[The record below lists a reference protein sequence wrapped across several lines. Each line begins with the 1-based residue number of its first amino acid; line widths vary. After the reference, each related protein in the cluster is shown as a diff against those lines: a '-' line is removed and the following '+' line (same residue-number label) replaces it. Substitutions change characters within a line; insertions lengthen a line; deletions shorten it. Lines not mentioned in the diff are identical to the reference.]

1 MTEPLSFDNQQDREL
16 GNRLRGALDGPD
28 PELFLARMRDAV
40 RQTSGETPWDVLTRW
55 APAGLVAAAAAALVF
70 WLVLGRS
77 AAEFDSATQFIASAP
92 ARMEIAPGQPEA
104 DVLVS
109 SVLEGR

>member
-1 MTEPLSFDNQQDREL
+1 MTESLSFDGKQDREL
-16 GNRLRGALDGPD
+16 GDQLRHALDGSE

-40 RQTSGETPWDVLTRW
+40 HQARRETSWDVLTRW
-55 APAGLVAAAAAALVF
+55 APVGLIAAAAAALVF
-70 WLVLGRS
+70 WMLLGP
-77 AAEFDSATQFIASAP
+77 AASPDAGMQLMASAP
-92 ARMEIAPGQPEA
+92 ARMDLSPGQAEA

>member
-1 MTEPLSFDNQQDREL
+1 MTESLSFDGKQDREL
-16 GNRLRGALDGPD
+16 GDQLRDALEGSE

-40 RQTSGETPWDVLTRW
+40 RQTRRETSWDVLTRW
-55 APAGLVAAAAAALVF
+55 APAGLIAAAVAALVF
-70 WLVLGRS
+70 WLVL
-77 AAEFDSATQFIASAP
+77 APVATPDPGMQLMASAP

>member
-1 MTEPLSFDNQQDREL
+1 MAEPLSFDNQQDREL
-16 GNRLRGALDGPD
+16 GDQLRGALDGAE

-40 RQTSGETPWDVLTRW
+40 RQAGRETPWDVLTRW
-55 APAGLVAAAAAALVF
+55 APAGLVAAAAAALTF
-70 WLVLGRS
+70 WLLLGP
-77 AAEFDSATQFIASAP
+77 AAAPDPGTQLMASAP
-92 ARMEIAPGQPEA
+92 ARMDLAPGQAEA

>member
-1 MTEPLSFDNQQDREL
+1 MTEPLSFDNAPDREL
-16 GNRLRGALDGPD
+16 GDRLRSALDGGE

-40 RQTSGETPWDVLTRW
+40 RQAGRETPWDVLTRW
-55 APAGLVAAAAAALVF
+55 APAGLVAAAAAALFF
-70 WLVLGRS
+70 WLVLGP
-77 AAEFDSATQFIASAP
+77 AAGPDPGMQLMASAP
-92 ARMEIAPGQPEA
+92 ARMEIAPGQAEA